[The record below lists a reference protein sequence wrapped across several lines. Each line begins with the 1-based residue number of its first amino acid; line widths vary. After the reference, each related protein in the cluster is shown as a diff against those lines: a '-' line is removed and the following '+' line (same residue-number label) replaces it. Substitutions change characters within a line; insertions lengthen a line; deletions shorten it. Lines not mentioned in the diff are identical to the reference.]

1 MTDATMNANETGAP
15 RRREAWEPQRRAP
28 AHDGRPRSDV
38 NRIRTEVPELA
49 TPVWGKRLAVGLGW
63 FSIGLG
69 LFELF
74 GTRQLEEWLGVENA
88 KLIRAYGV
96 REIAAGA
103 GILMGSRIAPFIWN
117 RVAGDAVDL
126 ASLGAGFRSEDANKR
141 NLAIAIGAVL
151 GVTALD
157 IIDGMAL
164 SKTRS

>member
-1 MTDATMNANETGAP
+1 MDATMNAKRTGAP
-15 RRREAWEPQRRAP
+15 MREEAREPRRRAP
-28 AHDGRPRSDV
+28 AHDGRPRTDV
-38 NRIRTEVPELA
+38 NRIRHEVPELA
-49 TPVWGKRLAVGLGW
+49 TPVWAKRLAVGLGW

-69 LFELF
+69 LAELLA
-74 GTRQLEEWLGVENA
+74 TNQLEEWLGVDNA

-103 GILMGSRIAPFIWN
+103 GILMGSRIAPLIWN
-117 RVAGDAVDL
+117 RVVGDAIDL

-157 IIDGMAL
+157 ILDGAAL
-164 SKTRS
+164 SRTRS